1 MNFLFIETSA
11 HIKSCLKDTSDL
23 ILVTIYARIKEEQL
37 VQSCGSYVL
46 ERVSKFDSWRNFWM
60 KSFDHSKKMV
70 AFDNKNIRR
79 CSMVL
84 VNDYY
89 SRSALIMGCS

>member
-1 MNFLFIETSA
+1 MNLLFIKTSA
-11 HIKSCLKDTSDL
+11 GIKSCLEDTSD
-23 ILVTIYARIKEEQL
+23 ILVTIYARIEGEKL